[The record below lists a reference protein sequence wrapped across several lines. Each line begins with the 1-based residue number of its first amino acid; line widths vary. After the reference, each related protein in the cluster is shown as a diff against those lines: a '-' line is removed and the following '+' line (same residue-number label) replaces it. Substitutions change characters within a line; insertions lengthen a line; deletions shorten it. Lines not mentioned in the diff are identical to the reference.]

1 MKKSY
6 MLLFFLTRLISSL
19 EKVHR
24 RVAVHDF
31 GGRYITGMFG
41 VTSSSSKRLLS
52 WIHFAMIIF
61 FGAVVS
67 HDI

>member
-1 MKKSY
+1 MKKS
-6 MLLFFLTRLISSL
+6 FFLTRLISGL
-19 EKVHR
+19 ENVHR

-31 GGRYITGMFG
+31 GGCYITGMFG
-41 VTSSSSKRLLS
+41 VTSSSSKRLLGS
-52 WIHFAMIIF
+52 WIHFVMIIF